1 MFWVDEHFGVV
12 DELAGGGGGRGCCG
26 LCGKCV
32 WDWDW
37 LMGGVG
43 REVSAKSWGGKYMIE
58 CRA

>member
-1 MFWVDEHFGVV
+1 MFWVGGHFGVV

-37 LMGGVG
+37 LMGGWAVHDCMSG
-43 REVSAKSWGGKYMIE
+43 IIILEKMK
-58 CRA
+58 